1 MSFIGPNCYPGC
13 LQMINT
19 KTNVNV
25 KQDVQA
31 RKLTEL
37 IPLFKQNNTV
47 SQPQFI
53 SSNACWP
60 EELQ

>member
-37 IPLFKQNNTV
+37 ILNNTV

-53 SSNACWP
+53 ISNACWP